1 MHRRKLFSMRLLVL
15 GSCAMFLCLPGYG
28 QKELKADLLSLP
40 QTTNTQVVPHLM
52 ALAEKTHE
60 PGRPEVQ
67 IFAGDLVLFL
77 GHAKL
82 HDAEAS
88 QLVAEIDAVFKSA
101 GTSTVGFLDHIVNF
115 KTVLNTIGLP
125 PGDAAKLGRELETIG
140 RHVRGP
146 DDNPVQFLPMKVRR

>member
-1 MHRRKLFSMRLLVL
+1 
-15 GSCAMFLCLPGYG
+15 MFLCLPGYG

-40 QTTNTQVVPHLM
+40 HTTNTEVVSHMM

-60 PGRPEVQ
+60 PARPEVH
-67 IFAGDLVLFL
+67 IFATDLVQFL
-77 GHAKL
+77 GHANL

-101 GTSTVGFLDHIVNF
+101 GTSTVGFLDHLANF
-115 KTVLNTIGLP
+115 RTVLNSTGVSS
-125 PGDAAKLGRELETIG
+125 GDAAKLGRELETIG

-146 DDNPVQFLPMKVRR
+146 DDTPVQFLPMKARR